1 MIKMISKN
9 KNLIGAVMAATIGV
23 LFYNVMPIYLGYLME
38 AKNLNYEQIGY
49 MASAFFLALSIPS
62 ASAYFWVRNIK
73 PRTVSLISIFF
84 ISAFLFISSY
94 TDSYI
99 NLILEIL
106 VVGSFSGILATLAM
120 TVIGNYDNATRW
132 YGFKSASESAAGTIL
147 LFVLPSTLI
156 ISYGFNGVIYGMLIF
171 ILLSIPLVSLL
182 SNEPLI
188 ESDVNKSK
196 DASNINISS
205 IYVWMALLAIFF
217 NYITGSAIWA
227 FAERI
232 ADIKDFDPTLVANAL
247 GLTLA
252 FAIIGP
258 LISSSIS
265 DKFGLRTPFV
275 IASLLM
281 MGGAY
286 GLTSAENL
294 TAYTIF
300 ACIQMLG
307 WGGVLPF
314 LYSLVSKSDPNGRYI
329 TLAIPAVGLGSV
341 AGPALAGNLIGDS
354 SSMFMLQVLIVLC
367 MVTSIAL
374 GLRSIK

>member
-9 KNLIGAVMAATIGV
+9 NNLIGAVMAATIGV

-120 TVIGNYDNATRW
+120 TIIGNYDNATRW

-196 DASNINISS
+196 DTSNINISS
-205 IYVWMALLAIFF
+205 IYVWMALLAIF
-217 NYITGSAIWA
+217 
-227 FAERI
+227 
-232 ADIKDFDPTLVANAL
+232 L
-247 GLTLA
+247 
-252 FAIIGP
+252 
-258 LISSSIS
+258 
-265 DKFGLRTPFV
+265 
-275 IASLLM
+275 
-281 MGGAY
+281 
-286 GLTSAENL
+286 
-294 TAYTIF
+294 
-300 ACIQMLG
+300 
-307 WGGVLPF
+307 
-314 LYSLVSKSDPNGRYI
+314 
-329 TLAIPAVGLGSV
+329 
-341 AGPALAGNLIGDS
+341 
-354 SSMFMLQVLIVLC
+354 
-367 MVTSIAL
+367 
-374 GLRSIK
+374 